1 MARIRSIHPGLTTD
15 EAYMSM
21 SMACKAAWTPLWMQ
35 CDDHGTFEW
44 KPIVLKAIIFPA
56 DNVDFK
62 AILDELMSLD
72 CLKQIEVDGK
82 RYGIVRNFAK
92 YQRPKNPAY
101 KTFKDTQ
108 FPDEYAIYIALKKP
122 DQAAVGEQNHY
133 APPALPQRS
142 PSAPEIPPQ
151 RKEEGGRR
159 KDVEEEVSAPADAA
173 RTKSVEKKSR
183 KGNATPLP
191 DPYPIQP
198 QISEYAQQRGFT
210 SSELVREHERFCN
223 HAKQNDRRCVDWI
236 AAERNWLIT
245 AAERAGKPMQAG
257 QAADDGLI
265 EVVDDDALTA
275 WDNYRRA
282 KEGRTFPRN
291 ARGGWR
297 FPSKYPPGYEPRKGE
312 ASPPVIPQL
321 PRMSARP

>member
-1 MARIRSIHPGLTTD
+1 MARIRTIKPGFFRHEELF
-15 EAYMSM
+15 EAERETGLPLRLAFAGLWT
-21 SMACKAAWTPLWMQ
+21 ACDREGRFKWSPRQ
-35 CDDHGTFEW
+35 
-44 KPIVLKAIIFPA
+44 LK
-56 DNVDFK
+56 
-62 AILDELMSLD
+62 LD
-72 CLKQIEVDGK
+72 CLPFDDVDFSRVLDALATRGQIVKYVVDGVE
-82 RYGIVRNFAK
+82 YGYIPTWHRHQIINNREAK
-92 YQRPKNPAY
+92 
-101 KTFKDTQ
+101 
-108 FPDEYAIYIALKKP
+108 
-122 DQAAVGEQNHY
+122 
-133 APPALPQRS
+133 S
-142 PSAPEIPPQ
+142 EIPEPSENNKLTRDPRVDDACVTPLIPAQ
-151 RKEEGGRR
+151 GERKGKEQEG
-159 KDVEEEVSAPADAA
+159 KEISALADAA

-265 EVVDDDALTA
+265 EVIDDEALTA

>member
-1 MARIRSIHPGLTTD
+1 MARIRTIKPEFPQSESIGKLSRDARLLFVQLWTIVDDAGRTR
-15 EAYMSM
+15 
-21 SMACKAAWTPLWMQ
+21 AASRMLASLLYPY
-35 CDDHGTFEW
+35 DDDARSLIDGW
-44 KPIVLKAIIFPA
+44 
-56 DNVDFK
+56 
-62 AILDELMSLD
+62 LDELAAGNMIRLYEADGSRYLEIVKWLEHQKIDRPSPSKLPEYTQPLARPRDDSRSLD
-72 CLKQIEVDGK
+72 ADLVP
-82 RYGIVRNFAK
+82 V
-92 YQRPKNPAY
+92 PVPV
-101 KTFKDTQ
+101 
-108 FPDEYAIYIALKKP
+108 PVP
-122 DQAAVGEQNHY
+122 
-133 APPALPQRS
+133 
-142 PSAPEIPPQ
+142 
-151 RKEEGGRR
+151 
-159 KDVEEEVSAPADAA
+159 SAPADAA

-183 KGNATPLP
+183 KGNATSLP
-191 DPYPIQP
+191 DHYQIQP

-265 EVVDDDALTA
+265 EVIDDEALTA

>member
-1 MARIRSIHPGLTTD
+1 MARIRTIKPEFPQSESIGKLSRDARLLFVQLWTIVDDAGRTR
-15 EAYMSM
+15 
-21 SMACKAAWTPLWMQ
+21 AASRMLASLLYPY
-35 CDDHGTFEW
+35 DDDARSLIDGW
-44 KPIVLKAIIFPA
+44 
-56 DNVDFK
+56 
-62 AILDELMSLD
+62 LDELAAGNMIRLYEADGSRYLEIVKWLEHQKIDRPSPSKLPEYTQPLARPRDDSRSLD
-72 CLKQIEVDGK
+72 ADLVP
-82 RYGIVRNFAK
+82 V
-92 YQRPKNPAY
+92 PVPV
-101 KTFKDTQ
+101 
-108 FPDEYAIYIALKKP
+108 PVP
-122 DQAAVGEQNHY
+122 
-133 APPALPQRS
+133 
-142 PSAPEIPPQ
+142 
-151 RKEEGGRR
+151 
-159 KDVEEEVSAPADAA
+159 SAPADAA

-183 KGNATPLP
+183 KGNATSLP
-191 DPYPIQP
+191 DHYQIQP

-265 EVVDDDALTA
+265 EVVDDEALTA

-297 FPSKYPPGYEPRKGE
+297 FPSKYPPGFEPHKGE

>member
-1 MARIRSIHPGLTTD
+1 MARIRTIKPEFPQSESIGKLSRDARLLFVQLWTIVDDAGRTR
-15 EAYMSM
+15 
-21 SMACKAAWTPLWMQ
+21 AASRMLASLLYPY
-35 CDDHGTFEW
+35 DDDARSLIDGW
-44 KPIVLKAIIFPA
+44 
-56 DNVDFK
+56 
-62 AILDELMSLD
+62 LDELAAGNMIRLYEADGSRYLEIVKWLEHQKIDRPSPSKLPEYTQPLARPRDDSRSLD
-72 CLKQIEVDGK
+72 ADLVP
-82 RYGIVRNFAK
+82 V
-92 YQRPKNPAY
+92 PVPV
-101 KTFKDTQ
+101 
-108 FPDEYAIYIALKKP
+108 PVP
-122 DQAAVGEQNHY
+122 
-133 APPALPQRS
+133 
-142 PSAPEIPPQ
+142 
-151 RKEEGGRR
+151 
-159 KDVEEEVSAPADAA
+159 SAPADAA

-183 KGNATPLP
+183 KGNATSLP
-191 DPYPIQP
+191 DHYQIQP

-245 AAERAGKPMQAG
+245 AAERAGKPMRAG

-265 EVVDDDALTA
+265 EVVDDEALTA

-312 ASPPVIPQL
+312 PSPPVIPQL

>member
-1 MARIRSIHPGLTTD
+1 MARIRTIKPEFPQSESIGKLSRDARLLFVQLWTIVDDAGRTR
-15 EAYMSM
+15 
-21 SMACKAAWTPLWMQ
+21 AASRMLASLLYPY
-35 CDDHGTFEW
+35 DDDARSLIDGW
-44 KPIVLKAIIFPA
+44 
-56 DNVDFK
+56 
-62 AILDELMSLD
+62 LDELAAGNMIRLYEADGSRYLEIVKWLEHQKIDRPSPSKLPEYTQPLARPRDDSRSLD
-72 CLKQIEVDGK
+72 ADLVP
-82 RYGIVRNFAK
+82 V
-92 YQRPKNPAY
+92 PVPV
-101 KTFKDTQ
+101 
-108 FPDEYAIYIALKKP
+108 PVP
-122 DQAAVGEQNHY
+122 
-133 APPALPQRS
+133 
-142 PSAPEIPPQ
+142 
-151 RKEEGGRR
+151 
-159 KDVEEEVSAPADAA
+159 SAPADAA

-183 KGNATPLP
+183 KGNATSLP
-191 DPYPIQP
+191 DHYQIQP

-265 EVVDDDALTA
+265 EVVDDEALTA

>member
-1 MARIRSIHPGLTTD
+1 MARIRTIKPEFPQSESIGKLSRDARLLFVQLWTIVDDAGRTR
-15 EAYMSM
+15 
-21 SMACKAAWTPLWMQ
+21 AASRMLASLLYPY
-35 CDDHGTFEW
+35 DDDARSLIDGW
-44 KPIVLKAIIFPA
+44 
-56 DNVDFK
+56 
-62 AILDELMSLD
+62 LDELAAGNMIRLYEADGSRYLEIVKWLEHQKIDRPSPSKLPEYTQPLARPRDDSRSLD
-72 CLKQIEVDGK
+72 ADLVP
-82 RYGIVRNFAK
+82 V
-92 YQRPKNPAY
+92 PVPV
-101 KTFKDTQ
+101 
-108 FPDEYAIYIALKKP
+108 PVP
-122 DQAAVGEQNHY
+122 
-133 APPALPQRS
+133 
-142 PSAPEIPPQ
+142 
-151 RKEEGGRR
+151 
-159 KDVEEEVSAPADAA
+159 SAPADAA

-183 KGNATPLP
+183 KGHATPLP
-191 DPYPIQP
+191 DPYQIQP

-297 FPSKYPPGYEPRKGE
+297 FPSKYPPGFEPRKGE

>member
-1 MARIRSIHPGLTTD
+1 MARIRTIKPEFPQSESIGKLSRDARLLFVQLWTIVDDAGRTR
-15 EAYMSM
+15 
-21 SMACKAAWTPLWMQ
+21 AASRMLASLLYPY
-35 CDDHGTFEW
+35 DDDARSLIDGW
-44 KPIVLKAIIFPA
+44 
-56 DNVDFK
+56 
-62 AILDELMSLD
+62 LDELAAGNMIRLYEADGSRYLEIVKWLEHQKIDRPSPSKLPEYTQPLARPRDDSRSLD
-72 CLKQIEVDGK
+72 ADLVP
-82 RYGIVRNFAK
+82 V
-92 YQRPKNPAY
+92 PVPV
-101 KTFKDTQ
+101 
-108 FPDEYAIYIALKKP
+108 PVP
-122 DQAAVGEQNHY
+122 
-133 APPALPQRS
+133 
-142 PSAPEIPPQ
+142 
-151 RKEEGGRR
+151 
-159 KDVEEEVSAPADAA
+159 SAPADAA

-183 KGNATPLP
+183 KGNATSLP
-191 DPYPIQP
+191 DHYQIQP

-265 EVVDDDALTA
+265 EVIDDEALTA

-297 FPSKYPPGYEPRKGE
+297 FPSKYPPGFEPRKGE

>member
-1 MARIRSIHPGLTTD
+1 MARIRTIKPEFPQSESIGKLSRDARLLFVQLWTIVDDAGRTR
-15 EAYMSM
+15 
-21 SMACKAAWTPLWMQ
+21 AASRMLASLLYPY
-35 CDDHGTFEW
+35 DDDARILIDGW
-44 KPIVLKAIIFPA
+44 
-56 DNVDFK
+56 
-62 AILDELMSLD
+62 LDELAAGNMIRLYEADGSRYLEIVKWLEHQKIDRPSPSKLPEYTQPLARPRDDSRSLD
-72 CLKQIEVDGK
+72 ADLVP
-82 RYGIVRNFAK
+82 V
-92 YQRPKNPAY
+92 PVPV
-101 KTFKDTQ
+101 
-108 FPDEYAIYIALKKP
+108 PVP
-122 DQAAVGEQNHY
+122 
-133 APPALPQRS
+133 
-142 PSAPEIPPQ
+142 
-151 RKEEGGRR
+151 
-159 KDVEEEVSAPADAA
+159 SAPADAA

-183 KGNATPLP
+183 KGNATSLP
-191 DPYPIQP
+191 DHYQIQP

-265 EVVDDDALTA
+265 EVIDDEALTA

>member
-1 MARIRSIHPGLTTD
+1 MARIRTIKPEFPQSESIGKLSRDARLLFVQLWTIVDDAGRTR
-15 EAYMSM
+15 
-21 SMACKAAWTPLWMQ
+21 AASRMLASLLYPY
-35 CDDHGTFEW
+35 DDDARSLIDGW
-44 KPIVLKAIIFPA
+44 
-56 DNVDFK
+56 
-62 AILDELMSLD
+62 LDELAAGNMIRLYEADGSRYLEIVKWLEHQKIDRPSPSKLPEYTQPLARPRDDSRSLD
-72 CLKQIEVDGK
+72 ADLVP
-82 RYGIVRNFAK
+82 V
-92 YQRPKNPAY
+92 PVPV
-101 KTFKDTQ
+101 
-108 FPDEYAIYIALKKP
+108 PVP
-122 DQAAVGEQNHY
+122 
-133 APPALPQRS
+133 
-142 PSAPEIPPQ
+142 
-151 RKEEGGRR
+151 
-159 KDVEEEVSAPADAA
+159 SAPADAA

-183 KGNATPLP
+183 KGNATSLP
-191 DPYPIQP
+191 DHYQIQP

-245 AAERAGKPMQAG
+245 AAERFGKPMQAG

-265 EVVDDDALTA
+265 EVVDDEALTA
-275 WDNYRRA
+275 WDNYRRS

>member
-1 MARIRSIHPGLTTD
+1 MARIRTIKPEFPQSESIGKLSRDARLLFVQLWTIVDDAGRTR
-15 EAYMSM
+15 
-21 SMACKAAWTPLWMQ
+21 AASRMLASLLYPY
-35 CDDHGTFEW
+35 DDDARSLIDGW
-44 KPIVLKAIIFPA
+44 
-56 DNVDFK
+56 
-62 AILDELMSLD
+62 LDELAAGNMIRLYEADGSRYLEIVKWLEHQKIDRPSPSKLPEYTQPLARPRDDSRSLD
-72 CLKQIEVDGK
+72 ADLVP
-82 RYGIVRNFAK
+82 V
-92 YQRPKNPAY
+92 PVPV
-101 KTFKDTQ
+101 
-108 FPDEYAIYIALKKP
+108 P
-122 DQAAVGEQNHY
+122 
-133 APPALPQRS
+133 
-142 PSAPEIPPQ
+142 
-151 RKEEGGRR
+151 
-159 KDVEEEVSAPADAA
+159 SAPADAA

-297 FPSKYPPGYEPRKGE
+297 FPSKYPPGFEPRKGE

>member
-1 MARIRSIHPGLTTD
+1 MARIRTIKPEFPQSESIGKLSRDARLLFVQLWTIVDDAGRTR
-15 EAYMSM
+15 
-21 SMACKAAWTPLWMQ
+21 AASRMLASLLYPY
-35 CDDHGTFEW
+35 DDDARSLIDGW
-44 KPIVLKAIIFPA
+44 
-56 DNVDFK
+56 
-62 AILDELMSLD
+62 LDELAAGNMIRLYEADGSRYLEIVKWLEHQKIDRPSPSKLPEYTQPLARPRDDSRSLD
-72 CLKQIEVDGK
+72 ADLVP
-82 RYGIVRNFAK
+82 V
-92 YQRPKNPAY
+92 PVPV
-101 KTFKDTQ
+101 
-108 FPDEYAIYIALKKP
+108 PVP
-122 DQAAVGEQNHY
+122 
-133 APPALPQRS
+133 
-142 PSAPEIPPQ
+142 
-151 RKEEGGRR
+151 
-159 KDVEEEVSAPADAA
+159 SAPADAA

-191 DPYPIQP
+191 DPYQIQP

-245 AAERAGKPMQAG
+245 AAERFGKPMQAG

-265 EVVDDDALTA
+265 EVVDDEALTA
-275 WDNYRRA
+275 WDNYRRS

>member
-1 MARIRSIHPGLTTD
+1 MARIRTIKPEFPQSESVGKLSRDARLLFIQLWTIVDDSGRTR
-15 EAYMSM
+15 
-21 SMACKAAWTPLWMQ
+21 AASRMLASLLYPY
-35 CDDHGTFEW
+35 DDDARSLIDGW
-44 KPIVLKAIIFPA
+44 
-56 DNVDFK
+56 
-62 AILDELMSLD
+62 LDELAAGNMIRLYEADGSRYLEIVKWLEHQKIDRPSPSKLPEYTQPLARPRDDSRSLD
-72 CLKQIEVDGK
+72 ADLVP
-82 RYGIVRNFAK
+82 V
-92 YQRPKNPAY
+92 PVPV
-101 KTFKDTQ
+101 
-108 FPDEYAIYIALKKP
+108 PVP
-122 DQAAVGEQNHY
+122 
-133 APPALPQRS
+133 
-142 PSAPEIPPQ
+142 
-151 RKEEGGRR
+151 
-159 KDVEEEVSAPADAA
+159 SAPADAA

-183 KGNATPLP
+183 KGNATSLP
-191 DPYPIQP
+191 DHYQIQP

-245 AAERAGKPMQAG
+245 AAERFGKPMQAG

-265 EVVDDDALTA
+265 EVVDDEALTA
-275 WDNYRRA
+275 WDNYRRS

-312 ASPPVIPQL
+312 PSPPVIPQL

>member
-1 MARIRSIHPGLTTD
+1 MPRIRCIKPEFPQS
-15 EAYMSM
+15 ESM
-21 SMACKAAWTPLWMQ
+21 GRVSRDARLLFVLLWTIV
-35 CDDHGTFEW
+35 DDAGRTRAHSRALASLLYPYDDDARSLIDGW
-44 KPIVLKAIIFPA
+44 
-56 DNVDFK
+56 
-62 AILDELMSLD
+62 LDELAAGNMIRLYEADGSRYLEIVKWLEHQKIDRPSPSKLPEYTQPLARPRDDSRSLD
-72 CLKQIEVDGK
+72 ADLVP
-82 RYGIVRNFAK
+82 V
-92 YQRPKNPAY
+92 PVPV
-101 KTFKDTQ
+101 
-108 FPDEYAIYIALKKP
+108 PVP
-122 DQAAVGEQNHY
+122 
-133 APPALPQRS
+133 
-142 PSAPEIPPQ
+142 
-151 RKEEGGRR
+151 
-159 KDVEEEVSAPADAA
+159 SAPADAA

-265 EVVDDDALTA
+265 EVVDDEALTA